1 MRLPRTTLTVIT
13 AIPPMDIILAAFSSA
28 ALLART
34 ITVIT
39 TTGDDDPKTRK
50 PPGLAPG
57 GFFIRASLVPSRSEL
72 TRSPRPIVAPAGAEA
87 CECPASRSEERR
99 VGKE

>member
-1 MRLPRTTLTVIT
+1 
-13 AIPPMDIILAAFSSA
+13 MDIILAAFTSA

-57 GFFIRASLVPSRSEL
+57 GFFIRASFVPLRSEL
-72 TRSPRPIVAPAGAEA
+72 TRR
-87 CECPASRSEERR
+87 
-99 VGKE
+99 